1 MHLQIY
7 YYKNNEIHKE
17 DPFSKMGFVKFWVL
31 SLLFFS
37 FFPLSLIILV
47 IVIGPVKTKL
57 FISALIKD
65 FFQTIMILLISFSL
79 IIWGMFQLLNDYI

>member
-1 MHLQIY
+1 MNN
-7 YYKNNEIHKE
+7 YKNKEVHKD

-65 FFQTIMILLISFSL
+65 FFQTIMILLISLCL
-79 IIWGMFQLLNDYI
+79 IIWGMFQLLKDYI

>member
-1 MHLQIY
+1 MNN
-7 YYKNNEIHKE
+7 YKNNEVHTE

-47 IVIGPVKTKL
+47 IVIGPIKTKL

-65 FFQTIMILLISFSL
+65 FFQTIIILLISFSL
-79 IIWGMFQLLNDYI
+79 IIWGMFQLLKVYI

>member
-1 MHLQIY
+1 MNN
-7 YYKNNEIHKE
+7 YKNNEVHKE

-65 FFQTIMILLISFSL
+65 FFQTIMILSITFCLM
-79 IIWGMFQLLNDYI
+79 IWGMFQLIKDYI

>member
-1 MHLQIY
+1 MNN
-7 YYKNNEIHKE
+7 YKNNEGHKE

-65 FFQTIMILLISFSL
+65 FFQTIMILLISLSL
-79 IIWGMFQLLNDYI
+79 IIWGMFQLLKDYI

>member
-1 MHLQIY
+1 MNN
-7 YYKNNEIHKE
+7 YKNNEVHKE

-37 FFPLSLIILV
+37 FFPLSLMILV
-47 IVIGPVKTKL
+47 VVIRPVKTKL

-65 FFQTIMILLISFSL
+65 FLDNYDFI
-79 IIWGMFQLLNDYI
+79 N

>member
-1 MHLQIY
+1 MNNY
-7 YYKNNEIHKE
+7 TNNEAPKE
-17 DPFSKMGFVKFWVL
+17 DPFSKIGFVKFWVL

-47 IVIGPVKTKL
+47 VVIGPVKTKL

-79 IIWGMFQLLNDYI
+79 IIWGMFQLLKDYI

>member
-1 MHLQIY
+1 MNN
-7 YYKNNEIHKE
+7 YKNKEVHKE

-37 FFPLSLIILV
+37 FFPLSLIILI
-47 IVIGPVKTKL
+47 IVIGPIKTKL

-79 IIWGMFQLLNDYI
+79 IIWGMFQLLKDYI

>member
-1 MHLQIY
+1 MNNY
-7 YYKNNEIHKE
+7 TNNEAHKE

-47 IVIGPVKTKL
+47 IVIGPIKTKL
-57 FISALIKD
+57 FI
-65 FFQTIMILLISFSL
+65 
-79 IIWGMFQLLNDYI
+79 

>member
-1 MHLQIY
+1 MNN
-7 YYKNNEIHKE
+7 YKNNDVHKE

-79 IIWGMFQLLNDYI
+79 IIWGMFQLLKDYI

>member
-1 MHLQIY
+1 MKMNN
-7 YYKNNEIHKE
+7 YKINDVHKE
-17 DPFSKMGFVKFWVL
+17 NPFSKMGFVKFWVL

-47 IVIGPVKTKL
+47 IVIGPIKTKL

-65 FFQTIMILLISFSL
+65 FFQTIIILLISFIL
-79 IIWGMFQLLNDYI
+79 IIWGRFQLLKDYI

>member
-1 MHLQIY
+1 MNN
-7 YYKNNEIHKE
+7 YKNNEVHKE
-17 DPFSKMGFVKFWVL
+17 DPFSKMGFIKFWVL

-47 IVIGPVKTKL
+47 IVIGPIKTKL

-65 FFQTIMILLISFSL
+65 FFQTIMILLISFGI
-79 IIWGMFQLLNDYI
+79 IIWGIFQLLKDYI

>member
-1 MHLQIY
+1 MSN
-7 YYKNNEIHKE
+7 YKNNEVHKE

-31 SLLFFS
+31 SFLFFS
-37 FFPLSLIILV
+37 FFPLSLIILL
-47 IVIGPVKTKL
+47 IVIGPIKTKL

-79 IIWGMFQLLNDYI
+79 IIWGMFQLLKDYI

>member
-1 MHLQIY
+1 
-7 YYKNNEIHKE
+7 
-17 DPFSKMGFVKFWVL
+17 MGFVKFWVL

-47 IVIGPVKTKL
+47 IVIGPIKTKL

-65 FFQTIMILLISFSL
+65 FFQTIMVLLISFSL
-79 IIWGMFQLLNDYI
+79 IIFGMFQLLKDYI

>member
-1 MHLQIY
+1 
-7 YYKNNEIHKE
+7 
-17 DPFSKMGFVKFWVL
+17 MGFVKFWVL

-65 FFQTIMILLISFSL
+65 FFQTIMILLISFGI
-79 IIWGMFQLLNDYI
+79 IIWGIFQLLKDYI

>member
-1 MHLQIY
+1 MNN
-7 YYKNNEIHKE
+7 YKNNEVHKE
-17 DPFSKMGFVKFWVL
+17 DPFSKIGFVKFWVL

-47 IVIGPVKTKL
+47 IVIGPIKPKL

-65 FFQTIMILLISFSL
+65 FFQTIIILLISFSL
-79 IIWGMFQLLNDYI
+79 IIWGMFQLLKDYI

>member
-1 MHLQIY
+1 MNN
-7 YYKNNEIHKE
+7 YKNNEVQKE

-47 IVIGPVKTKL
+47 IVIGPIKTKL

-79 IIWGMFQLLNDYI
+79 IIWGMFQLLKDYI

>member
-1 MHLQIY
+1 MNN
-7 YYKNNEIHKE
+7 YKNIEVHKE
-17 DPFSKMGFVKFWVL
+17 DPFSKMGFIKFWVQ

-79 IIWGMFQLLNDYI
+79 IIWGMFQLLKDYI

>member
-1 MHLQIY
+1 MNN
-7 YYKNNEIHKE
+7 YKNNDVHKE
-17 DPFSKMGFVKFWVL
+17 DPFSKMGFFKFWVL

-47 IVIGPVKTKL
+47 IVIGPIKTKL

-65 FFQTIMILLISFSL
+65 FFQTIMILLISLSL
-79 IIWGMFQLLNDYI
+79 IIWGMFQLLKDYI

>member
-1 MHLQIY
+1 MKMNNH
-7 YYKNNEIHKE
+7 KNNEVHKE

-79 IIWGMFQLLNDYI
+79 IIWGMFQLLKDYI

>member
-1 MHLQIY
+1 MNN
-7 YYKNNEIHKE
+7 YKNNELHKE
-17 DPFSKMGFVKFWVL
+17 DPFSKMGFIKFWVL

-65 FFQTIMILLISFSL
+65 FFQTIIILLISFSL
-79 IIWGMFQLLNDYI
+79 IIWGMFHVLKDYI

>member
-1 MHLQIY
+1 MNN
-7 YYKNNEIHKE
+7 YKNNEVHKE

-47 IVIGPVKTKL
+47 ILIGTIKNKL
-57 FISALIKD
+57 FILALIKD
-65 FFQTIMILLISFSL
+65 FFQTILILLISFSL
-79 IIWGMFQLLNDYI
+79 IIFLIFQIIKDYV

>member
-1 MHLQIY
+1 MNNY
-7 YYKNNEIHKE
+7 RNNEVHKE

-79 IIWGMFQLLNDYI
+79 IIWGMFQLLKDYI

>member
-1 MHLQIY
+1 MNN
-7 YYKNNEIHKE
+7 YKNNEVHKE

-37 FFPLSLIILV
+37 FFPLSLLILV
-47 IVIGPVKTKL
+47 IVIGPIKTKL

-65 FFQTIMILLISFSL
+65 FFQTIIILLISFSL
-79 IIWGMFQLLNDYI
+79 IIWGMFQLLKVYI

>member
-1 MHLQIY
+1 MNN
-7 YYKNNEIHKE
+7 YKNKEVHKD

-79 IIWGMFQLLNDYI
+79 IIWGMFQLLKDYI

>member
-1 MHLQIY
+1 MNNY
-7 YYKNNEIHKE
+7 RNNEVHKE

-65 FFQTIMILLISFSL
+65 FFQTIMILLISFCL
-79 IIWGMFQLLNDYI
+79 IIWGMFQLLKDYI

>member
-1 MHLQIY
+1 MNN
-7 YYKNNEIHKE
+7 YKNNEVHKE
-17 DPFSKMGFVKFWVL
+17 DPFSKMGFFKFWVL

-47 IVIGPVKTKL
+47 IVIGPIKTKL

-79 IIWGMFQLLNDYI
+79 IIWGMFQLFKDYI

>member
-1 MHLQIY
+1 MNN
-7 YYKNNEIHKE
+7 YKNNVHKE

-79 IIWGMFQLLNDYI
+79 IIWGMFQLLKDYI

>member
-1 MHLQIY
+1 MNN
-7 YYKNNEIHKE
+7 YKNSEAHKK
-17 DPFSKMGFVKFWVL
+17 DPFSKMGFIKFWVL

-65 FFQTIMILLISFSL
+65 FFQTIIILLISFSI
-79 IIWGMFQLLNDYI
+79 IIWGMFQLLKDYI

>member
-1 MHLQIY
+1 MNN
-7 YYKNNEIHKE
+7 YKNNEVHKE

-65 FFQTIMILLISFSL
+65 FFQTIIILLISFSL
-79 IIWGMFQLLNDYI
+79 IIWGMFQLLKVYI